1 MAMTGLVI
9 PEIANVSGL
18 LPSTVDRTLRVLRLA
33 GMVGKGKPG
42 RGRGHGE
49 YTPPEL
55 TNVVLALAG
64 PQPSDAAEAVMRL
77 RDLKNTE
84 GNLLGDMLEQQI
96 AEVAANLESGRRDV
110 IEALLPSDLSMCFD
124 APYASMN
131 WDADSANRR
140 HMSFFRQ
147 RPTEHVGYVTRS
159 TTVNRQVI
167 FVAGRLWLDTLRQRS
182 SDPSPAPSGQLPF
195 PGDAGTTN
203 ENGAPGR
210 APRTR
215 IQDRDLAIP
224 AGDTP
229 EYKRKSENAQ
239 ALLSRGPGPSPNR
252 HRKDLHHGRTTHA
265 AAGPGG

>member
-9 PEIANVSGL
+9 PEFANVSGL
-18 LPSTVDRTLRVLRLA
+18 LPSTVDRMLRALRLA

-55 TNVVLALAG
+55 TNVILAFPA

-77 RDLKNTE
+77 RDLKNSE

-96 AEVAANLESGRRDV
+96 TEVAANLENGRRDV
-110 IEALLPSDLSMCFD
+110 IEALLPTDLSMCFD

-131 WDADSANRR
+131 WDADSTNRR
-140 HMSFFRQ
+140 RMTFFRQ
-147 RPTEHVGYVTRS
+147 RPNEHVGYVTRS

-167 FVAGRLWLDTLRQRS
+167 FVAGCLWLDTLRQRS
-182 SDPSPAPSGQLPF
+182 VVPSLALSGQAQSS
-195 PGDAGTTN
+195 GDAGTTN

-215 IQDRDLAIP
+215 LQDHDLAIP
-224 AGDTP
+224 AGHTP

-252 HRKDLHHGRTTHA
+252 HRKDRHHGRTTDTA
-265 AAGPGG
+265 A

>member
-18 LPSTVDRTLRVLRLA
+18 LPSTVDRMLRVLRAA
-33 GMVGKGKPG
+33 GMVAMGKPG
-42 RGRGHGE
+42 RGREHGH
-49 YTPPEL
+49 YSPSDL
-55 TNVVLALAG
+55 ANVILGMAG

-77 RDLKNTE
+77 RDLKNNE
-84 GNLLGDMLEQQI
+84 GNLLGDTLEQQI
-96 AEVAANLESGRRDV
+96 AEVAANLESEQINV

-124 APYASMN
+124 APHASMD
-131 WDADSANRR
+131 WDADSTNRC
-140 HMSFFRQ
+140 HMPFFRQ

-182 SDPSPAPSGQLPF
+182 SDPSSAPSGQLPL

-215 IQDRDLAIP
+215 LQDHDLAIP
-224 AGDTP
+224 AGHTP
-229 EYKRKSENAQ
+229 EYRRESENAQ
-239 ALLSRGPGPSPNR
+239 ALLGRGPGPSPNR